1 MSIRTPEE
9 FAAMNRA
16 GAIVRRVIDAMRE
29 RVGAGI
35 STRELDEI
43 GAHVMRDHGARSAPK
58 LVYGFPGA
66 NCISLNDE
74 AVHGVPSARELRN
87 GDVVKLDVT
96 IEKDG
101 FMADAAVTLPVGT
114 VRRENQRLIACA
126 EQRTHRQ
133 GHGCVGHESV
143 FLDGYI

>member
-101 FMADAAVTLPVGT
+101 FMADAAVTL
-114 VRRENQRLIACA
+114 RS
-126 EQRTHRQ
+126 
-133 GHGCVGHESV
+133 ESV
-143 FLDGYI
+143 V